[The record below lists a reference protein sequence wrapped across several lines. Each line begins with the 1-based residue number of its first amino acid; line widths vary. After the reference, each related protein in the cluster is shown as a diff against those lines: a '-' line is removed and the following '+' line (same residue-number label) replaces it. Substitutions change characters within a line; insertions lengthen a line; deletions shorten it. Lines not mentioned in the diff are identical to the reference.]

1 MVIPRVMQ
9 ELIAAPESGD
19 LPTITDSIATY
30 ITDGKHLQYTWY
42 DMRDKVHVYAWLT

>member
-19 LPTITDSIATY
+19 LATITDSIAIY
-30 ITDGKHLQYTWY
+30 LH
-42 DMRDKVHVYAWLT
+42 H